1 MSWWQK
7 VKSTTKEKW
16 RKHMSDVLGPDDEP
30 TEEHDTASEA
40 AEGLREEHGQ
50 VSEDQ
55 ETAGPADGDDAGT
68 E

>member
-1 MSWWQK
+1 
-7 VKSTTKEKW
+7 
-16 RKHMSDVLGPDDEP
+16 MSDVLGPDDEP